1 MNMFAGAENVKF
13 GGRIWSEGVSHGE
26 LVRGGIDQ
34 TLSIDPCQ
42 PLRFLYQG
50 LDMEKDQKYEY
61 IELPYRL
68 GVITATSPNA
78 ISELCRKPKPKA

>member
-13 GGRIWSEGVSHGE
+13 TGRTWSEGVSHGE
-26 LVRGGIDQ
+26 MIRDGFDQ

-50 LDMEKDQKYEY
+50 LDMEKNRKYDY

-68 GVITATSPNA
+68 GLITATAPNA
-78 ISELCRKPKPKA
+78 ISELCKK